1 MNVAARFCAEKIKES
16 VLSAEKCLGQG
27 FDERVRDRK
36 SGEGSE
42 RAGLSARA
50 EKTEKTGNKRKQPE
64 ENKEKKSKRMIEKN
78 QIISAV
84 TDALSS
90 NGEGIVRHEGVTF
103 FVPYCLPGEKVTFR
117 VLKVKDGI
125 GYGKAEEILTPAEER
140 VRPVCPVFSRCGGC
154 QLQHLDYRCQLRF
167 KGNVVRDALKKIA
180 GLEISVPAAVK
191 SDLSYGYRNKLQLP
205 VGADKEGNSVI
216 GFYAERSHRIIPV
229 SDCPIHP
236 EWAGKL
242 IAALG
247 RYMKECAVKGYDEE
261 TGKGKIRHIVVR
273 EIGNQFI
280 VVLVS
285 ASPELP
291 NLRYFEEL
299 LGTVFPKFTLWLNIN
314 DKNTNVI
321 FGKKFL
327 LQSGP
332 GFFEG
337 EEGGIRYEAG
347 PVTFVQVNA
356 GVRAKLYASAVNALA
371 ADGDEVIVDA
381 YSGGGLLTAMFAK
394 KCRRAYGIEL
404 EEEAVRCADSL
415 KQKNGLSNMTNICG
429 KVEEK
434 LSAVL
439 EKERGEKLRLI
450 LDPPRAGIARS
461 VLNAVLKSGI
471 ERIAVIS
478 CNPAT
483 LARDLGILT
492 GSLTEREGELVK
504 NPEYAEGGESG
515 YYTIESIQPFD
526 MFPQTKHVE
535 TLICLERK

>member
-1 MNVAARFCAEKIKES
+1 
-16 VLSAEKCLGQG
+16 
-27 FDERVRDRK
+27 
-36 SGEGSE
+36 
-42 RAGLSARA
+42 
-50 EKTEKTGNKRKQPE
+50 
-64 ENKEKKSKRMIEKN
+64 
-78 QIISAV
+78 
-84 TDALSS
+84 
-90 NGEGIVRHEGVTF
+90 
-103 FVPYCLPGEKVTFR
+103 
-117 VLKVKDGI
+117 
-125 GYGKAEEILTPAEER
+125 
-140 VRPVCPVFSRCGGC
+140 
-154 QLQHLDYRCQLRF
+154 
-167 KGNVVRDALKKIA
+167 
-180 GLEISVPAAVK
+180 
-191 SDLSYGYRNKLQLP
+191 
-205 VGADKEGNSVI
+205 
-216 GFYAERSHRIIPV
+216 
-229 SDCPIHP
+229 
-236 EWAGKL
+236 
-242 IAALG
+242 
-247 RYMKECAVKGYDEE
+247 MKECAVKGYDEE
-261 TGKGKIRHIVVR
+261 TGRGKIRHIVVR

-285 ASPELP
+285 VSPELP

-356 GVRAKLYASAVNALA
+356 GVRAKLYASAVNGLA
-371 ADGDEVIVDA
+371 TDGDEVIVDA

-492 GSLTEREGELVK
+492 GSLTERDGELVK
-504 NPEYAEGGESG
+504 IRSMRSAEKAV
-515 YYTIESIQPFD
+515 IIQS
-526 MFPQTKHVE
+526 KAYSR
-535 TLICLERK
+535 LICSRRQSTLRRWFFCPTKNPTVVSA